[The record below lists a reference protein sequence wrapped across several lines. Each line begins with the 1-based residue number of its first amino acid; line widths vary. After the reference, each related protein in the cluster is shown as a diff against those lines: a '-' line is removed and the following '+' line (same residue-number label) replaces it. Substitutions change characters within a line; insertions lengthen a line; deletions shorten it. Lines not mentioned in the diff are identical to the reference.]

1 MMESLATYGVFVL
14 LILIVAVPYWIRV
27 HRAKGLT
34 STAFA
39 KSKKAGLGL
48 PVTLHP
54 HINQLAC
61 IGCGSCVEIC
71 PEHVL
76 GLVNGRATIVSGMK
90 CVGHGVCADVCPVG
104 AIVMDF
110 GIPKAGMEI
119 PQYDSHFQTNV
130 NGVYIVGELG
140 GIGLIKNAVSQAM
153 KSIDHVASQKHQRR
167 PDGYDVAIVG
177 AGPAGIAA
185 ALAAQAK
192 GLRYIVLEQEG
203 IGGTI
208 LHYPRQKLVLTSPLD
223 LPLYGRLKIRE
234 ITKEELL
241 SLWHMLATKYTLNVQ
256 LKRKVEQIDVV
267 DQGVALRSGDL
278 TVHASSVLL
287 ALGRR
292 GSPRK
297 LGVPGE
303 ETSKVMYRL
312 IEAETYT
319 QKQILVV
326 GGGDSA
332 IEAAVALSR
341 QPGNKVTLSYRRT
354 EFVRIK
360 EKNEKNIQN
369 SIASRKISAIM
380 NSSVVEI
387 KDGSVIIQENE
398 KVFHDTP
405 NDFVFVFAG
414 GELPSGLLTRLGIRM
429 RTTEKSAK
437 AA

>member
-1 MMESLATYGVFVL
+1 MESLVTFGVFVF
-14 LILIVAVPYWIRV
+14 LILVVAVPYWIRV
-27 HRAKGLT
+27 SKLKNQ
-34 STAFA
+34 SSSAFA

-54 HINQLAC
+54 HINQSAC

-76 GLVNGRATIVSGMK
+76 GLVNGRATVVSGMK
-90 CVGHGVCADVCPVG
+90 CVGHAVCADVCPVG
-104 AIVMDF
+104 AIVMGF
-110 GIPKAGMEI
+110 GTPKQGTEI

-130 NGVYIVGELG
+130 PGVYIVGELG
-140 GIGLIKNAVSQAM
+140 GIGLIKNAVSQAI
-153 KSIDHVASQKHQRR
+153 KAIDHVASRKRQRR

-177 AGPAGIAA
+177 AGPGGIAA
-185 ALAAQAK
+185 ALAAQEK

-223 LPLYGRLKIRE
+223 LPLHGRLKITE

-241 SLWHMLATKYTLNVQ
+241 SLWHMLATKYSLNIQ
-256 LKRKVEQIDVV
+256 LKRKVEQIEMV
-267 DQGVALRSGDL
+267 DQGVILRSGDL
-278 TVHASSVLL
+278 TVHASSILL

-319 QKQILVV
+319 QKNLLVV

-341 QPGNKVTLSYRRT
+341 QPGNRVTLSYRRPD
-354 EFVRIK
+354 FVRIK
-360 EKNEKNIQN
+360 EKNEKNVRN
-369 SIASRKISAIM
+369 SIATRKISALM
-380 NSSVVEI
+380 NSNVVEI
-387 KDGSVIIQENE
+387 KEGSVIIQENE
-398 KVFHDTP
+398 KVFHDIP
-405 NDFVFVFAG
+405 NDYVFVFAG
-414 GELPSGLLTRLGIRM
+414 GELPTGLLTQLGIKM
-429 RTTEKSAK
+429 RTTERVTK

>member
-1 MMESLATYGVFVL
+1 MESLATYGVFLL
-14 LILIVAVPYWIRV
+14 LIVVVAVPYWIRV
-27 HRAKGLT
+27 HKAKEHS

-54 HINQLAC
+54 HIDQAAC

-90 CVGHGVCADVCPVG
+90 CVGHAVCADVCPVG
-104 AIVMDF
+104 AIIMGF
-110 GIPKAGMEI
+110 GTPTHGTEI
-119 PQYDSHFQTNV
+119 PQYDGHFQTNV
-130 NGVYIVGELG
+130 RGVYIVGELG
-140 GIGLIKNAVSQAM
+140 GIGLIKNAVSQAI
-153 KSIDHVASQKHQRR
+153 KAIDHVASRNRQRR

-177 AGPAGIAA
+177 AGPGGIAA
-185 ALAAQAK
+185 ALAAQEK

-223 LPLYGRLKIRE
+223 LPLYGRLKVRE
-234 ITKEELL
+234 IKKEELL
-241 SLWHMLATKYTLNVQ
+241 SLWQMLATKFSLNIQ
-256 LKRKVEQIDVV
+256 IKRKVEQIDVV
-267 DQGVALRSGDL
+267 EDGVVLRSGDL
-278 TVHASSVLL
+278 SVHASTVLL

-303 ETSKVMYRL
+303 ESAKVMYRL
-312 IEAETYT
+312 IEAESYT
-319 QKQILVV
+319 QKHILVV

-332 IEAAVALSR
+332 IEAAVALCR
-341 QPGNKVTLSYRRT
+341 QPGNKVTLSYRRA

-360 EKNEKNIQN
+360 EKNEKNIHN
-369 SIASRKISAIM
+369 SIASRKITALM
-380 NSSVVEI
+380 NSKVVEI
-387 KDGSVIIQENE
+387 KEGGVVIQENE
-398 KVFHDTP
+398 KVFHDIP

-414 GELPSGLLTRLGIRM
+414 GEMPTGLLSRLGIKM
-429 RTTEKSAK
+429 RTLEKSAK